1 MTLVS
6 VIIPT
11 HNRAHLL
18 QRTLESVL
26 KQSTENLEVIVV
38 DDGSTDGSGA
48 LAAAMDPRVSVLRN
62 PEPAGVSVARNRGI
76 ASASGEWIAFCDDD
90 DLWAPNKLQQQLTA
104 ADAAGANWVYAGDVN
119 VDDQLRVLS
128 GGPPPDPAAVMAR
141 LPRSNPLAS
150 GGSNVVVRS
159 NILAEVG
166 TFDPTLRRTED
177 WDLWIRIASKGPPA
191 CVREPL
197 VAYRFHRGNVVWDP
211 REMVDEARTLAARYR
226 YPVDLTAMQRRAA
239 WAALRAGRRVS
250 AVRYYAAAIAGG
262 DIRSLFRVAFA
273 LLHPAVGTERLF
285 RRIGGDPDWIAQAE
299 RWLSTFRAARPAA
312 PPSVTATPGEHR

>member
-11 HNRAHLL
+11 RNRAHLL
-18 QRTLESVL
+18 HRTLESVL
-26 KQSTENLEVIVV
+26 KQSIENLEVIVV

-90 DLWAPNKLQQQLTA
+90 DLWAPNKLQEQLSA
-104 ADAAGANWVYAGDVN
+104 AAGADANWVYAGDVN

-128 GGPPPDPAAVMAR
+128 GGPPPDPAAVMAL
-141 LPRSNPLAS
+141 LPRCNPLAS

-166 TFDPTLRRTED
+166 GFDPTLRRTED
-177 WDLWIRIASKGPPA
+177 WDLWIRIARMGPPA
-191 CVREPL
+191 YVRKPL
-197 VAYRFHRGNVVWDP
+197 VAYRFHSGNVIWDP
-211 REMVDEARTLAARYR
+211 REMVNEARRLAARYGI
-226 YPVDLTAMQRRAA
+226 PVDVLSMHRRAA
-239 WAALRAGRRVS
+239 WAALRGGRRLI
-250 AVRYYAAAIAGG
+250 AVRHYALAVAGGDLRSVGRAAIA
-262 DIRSLFRVAFA
+262 LV
-273 LLHPAVGTERLF
+273 HPAVGSERLF
-285 RRIGGDPDWIAQAE
+285 GFLGRDSDWIAEAE
-299 RWLSTFRAARPAA
+299 RWIETF
-312 PPSVTATPGEHR
+312 ATDAHRERSSR